1 MFAAHDALA
10 RLFAFASHVSIIVTC
25 ACWEL
30 STLFLSG
37 GNPTLTSFRASPER
51 QGQYNSATLTVGS
64 YRQGH
69 GHPESNPPSQRS
81 SSKPRGLYSGSYHES
96 RRPQVK
102 AAHPYRRNYGPPYC
116 HPAQASGYA
125 EGLSSHPSGSRH
137 SLDLMD
143 NVVSRLPQ
151 VGVLHVLPEAG
162 LQHGA
167 RR

>member
-1 MFAAHDALA
+1 M
-10 RLFAFASHVSIIVTC
+10 S
-25 ACWEL
+25 
-30 STLFLSG
+30 
-37 GNPTLTSFRASPER
+37 SFRASPER
-51 QGQYNSATLTVGS
+51 QGQYSSATLTVGS

-69 GHPESNPPSQRS
+69 GHPESNPPGQRS

-143 NVVSRLPQ
+143 NVVSRLPPRSASSMSYQ
-151 VGVLHVLPEAG
+151 RQGSSTALDDDVSTTTSGSYTVTPEEFR
-162 LQHGA
+162 LEGA
-167 RR
+167 MSHDVIV